1 MKKRFLALLL
11 AVLVVS
17 SCLTIGAAADFTNDW
32 TTWNQRDTGLTD
44 SYYQW
49 DDGTP
54 AMKGGGCRITAQCK
68 LMAEA
73 GIIDDTSFDPDDY
86 CLWLDDNDYIWGRY
100 SGEYKVGETKTS
112 GAGMIAYAAT
122 KGVTITRVVTNSYIG
137 SQSVDEQRDTIMNY
151 INQGYYVIVDA
162 THPDTSMYHQAY
174 IRRDLSLQN
183 NTPYVSNSGSGV
195 TPSSMTYKYNGK
207 VSSTGTVS
215 FNYIYVYSVSGTPV
229 DPTPTKPD
237 APDTSVIKVD
247 YYNET
252 ISFESKYEVSS
263 DKSFAS
269 TISSGSKVNPGA
281 ILYVRVKAEGN
292 IPASDATQVGLSS
305 RPMPFDRVTFDEET
319 GAFNSTASYE
329 YSFDQ
334 TAWNK
339 CTGELPHSAA
349 AGHDHIYFR
358 LAATN
363 SSFASAPY
371 EVSFPASIKP
381 DAPEA
386 GVVSFDYFDETLSYE
401 SKYEVS
407 ATDFGSVIASGG
419 SITELVD
426 GGVSNVYVRVKA
438 EGNFPASDTT
448 AVALPVRGAAP
459 DKLVVT
465 GETVDKRDDGG
476 VSGVDASMEYRAG
489 GGAWADCPESG
500 VISGL
505 ADGGYEIR
513 YKATNSSLAS
523 EIAAVTVEKGVPQT
537 FTLSVTVPELDELV
551 YNYAEPEAKPL
562 TITSSG
568 NTDSTIASVTVSED
582 SFVIGEG
589 SETVPYGTSISDWT
603 IRPATGLEA
612 GTYTAT
618 VTVTYNNNAVATGTV
633 SVVVNKAPQAAP
645 GKPQVDRRDYDSIE
659 LKALAPNANGAAAE
673 YRVNGGEW
681 QSSPVFEGLRAGT
694 SYVFEQ
700 RYAAVGSYLASPA
713 SSASFSTLSYNI
725 PEPHDIIII
734 PSDHGTI
741 DTSLSNASA
750 GAVIEVTAEPDE
762 GYELAYITVDGERVS
777 GTSFKMPGHDV
788 EVSAVFVRE
797 GAALP
802 FADVAAS
809 AWYYDAVSYVYANG
823 LMDGVSALSFN
834 PDGAMTRAMVWAILA
849 RIDGETVTGADW
861 AAEAREWAVA
871 EGVSDGT
878 DPDGYVTREQ
888 LVTMLYRYAGEPA
901 ASGSLSGWADAARV
915 SDWAEGAMVWAVGE
929 GVITG
934 ASATELNP
942 AGSATRAECAAILM
956 RYVEL

>member
-1 MKKRFLALLL
+1 MRDNNFI
-11 AVLVVS
+11 VS
-17 SCLTIGAAADFTNDW
+17 GTI
-32 TTWNQRDTGLTD
+32 LE
-44 SYYQW
+44 YL
-49 DDGTP
+49 P
-54 AMKGGGCRITAQCK
+54 
-68 LMAEA
+68 
-73 GIIDDTSFDPDDY
+73 
-86 CLWLDDNDYIWGRY
+86 
-100 SGEYKVGETKTS
+100 SGK
-112 GAGMIAYAAT
+112 GMIAYAAS
-122 KGVTITRVVTNSYIG
+122 KGVTIERVEQGKSIRG
-137 SQSVDEQRDTIMNY
+137 MSLQEQRELLMSY
-151 INQGYYVIVDA
+151 INQGYYIIVDGDNNSDHQLYVMQYNSQYYGTPWVSDSSSGSKTA
-162 THPDTSMYHQAY
+162 TCKEYVDYY
-174 IRRDLSLQN
+174 R
-183 NTPYVSNSGSGV
+183 VSNGSGGYIDYPF
-195 TPSSMTYKYNGK
+195 TS
-207 VSSTGTVS
+207 
-215 FNYIYVYSVSGTPV
+215 IYVYRVVGSGTPV

-237 APDTSVIKVD
+237 APDASVVKVD

-263 DKSFAS
+263 DMSFAS

-465 GETVDKRDDGG
+465 DETVDKRDDGG

-505 ADGGYEIR
+505 ADGSYEIR

-725 PEPHDIIII
+725 PEPHDIIIV

-802 FADVAAS
+802 FTDVAAS

-871 EGVSDGT
+871 AGVSDGT

-901 ASGSLSGWADAARV
+901 AAGSLSGWADAARV

>member
-1 MKKRFLALLL
+1 MKKRLLALLL

-17 SCLTIGAAADFTNDW
+17 SFLTIGAAADYSSNWWEWSQGATE
-32 TTWNQRDTGLTD
+32 LTEP
-44 SYYQW
+44 YYQRT
-49 DDGTP
+49 DGAS
-54 AMKGGGCRITAQCK
+54 AMAKGGCRITAQCK

-73 GIIDDTSFDPDDY
+73 GIIDDSQFNPDDY
-86 CLWLDDNDYIWGRY
+86 CLWLDDNGYIHGRVEAENRY
-100 SGEYKVGETKTS
+100 AVGETSTTGS
-112 GAGMIAYAAT
+112 GMIAYAAT
-122 KGVTITRVVTNSYIG
+122 KNVTISRVATVRTSSFSSNAER
-137 SQSVDEQRDTIMNY
+137 VDAVYNY
-151 INQGYYVIVDA
+151 IQSGYYVILGCDA
-162 THPDTSMYHQAY
+162 HHTY
-174 IRRDLSLQN
+174 IARQMSLDAQK
-183 NTPYVSNSGSGV
+183 PIISDSGSDKPAAV
-195 TPSSMTYKYNGK
+195 TRDYHGSESAGDN
-207 VSSTGTVS
+207 VD
-215 FNYIYVYSVSGTPV
+215 FEFIYVYSVSGTPV

-292 IPASDATQVGLSS
+292 TPASDATQVGITS

-386 GVVSFDYFDETLSYE
+386 GVVSFDYIDETLSYE

-448 AVALPVRGAAP
+448 AVALPARGAAP

-465 GETVDKRDDGG
+465 DETVDKRDDGG
-476 VSGVDASMEYRAG
+476 ISGVDASMEYRAG

-505 ADGGYEIR
+505 ADGSYEIR

-537 FTLSVTVPELDELV
+537 FTLSLTVPELDALV

-568 NTDSTIASVTVSED
+568 NTDSTIASVSVSED

-681 QSSPVFEGLRAGT
+681 QSSPVFEDLRAGT

-797 GAALP
+797 GAVLP
-802 FADVAAS
+802 FTDVAAS
-809 AWYYDAVSYVYANG
+809 AWYYDAVNYVYANG
-823 LMDGVSALSFN
+823 LMDGVSAVSFN

-871 EGVSDGT
+871 AGVSDGT